1 MRGSVCRRLQSVNNI
16 PHWESRDAV
25 KDVEGEARDGSR
37 DGSREEEEEV
47 LAADVVSDG
56 SRDGSREEEEEVLA
70 ADVVSDGSRDGSRG
84 EADKD
89 KILEGGG
96 CGEELDVWEGSW
108 EEELSRR
115 LQEAETAHGIGW
127 TGSRTLGVWVLWGWW
142 GGCCMCVC

>member
-1 MRGSVCRRLQSVNNI
+1 MLCVSQMRGSVCRRLQSVNNI

-25 KDVEGEARDGSR
+25 KDVEGEAR
-37 DGSREEEEEV
+37 
-47 LAADVVSDG
+47 DG